1 MSLPKSRRQ
10 CTFKFQRVLSAFPV
24 ERLPELLP
32 EELLREVLG
41 KHKCLFGGVFH
52 SAIVT
57 WVFLCQ
63 VMRDGKDARCQAAVA
78 GISNFLIQIEGAW
91 HRTRG
96 RDLPAFRFGIAK
108 VPGTGREDEICQYS
122 DSGIEKV
129 PG

>member
-1 MSLPKSRRQ
+1 
-10 CTFKFQRVLSAFPV
+10 
-24 ERLPELLP
+24 LLP